1 MTGITAIQ
9 LLLPD
14 TTTPVT
20 ALPEYRTLAADERTL
35 VEGLGIETV
44 TEAPG
49 TGGSELAAAAVRELL
64 AVRELDGGDVDVLV
78 LIGGRVPEYFVAS
91 EATRVQHL
99 AGLTGA
105 LSFTVSDL
113 GCAASTG
120 ALLTARSLLETTPS
134 WSRAVIAHGCLPP
147 GPRRLRRPVTVNG
160 DAGMAV
166 LLEPHGGMRVL
177 DLEMETDGQY
187 WDLFRV
193 DFRDRPPPEWAE
205 VCTDESR
212 YSFSLAVESLKRFE
226 ALNHRL
232 LLRNQLEL
240 SDVDHFVMQNLS
252 EGAYRFY
259 EEGLGLTFAAACR
272 DNLRSHGHLGPVD
285 VLANLSGGVA
295 SGEFTH
301 GDLVLVMNNS
311 PVAAWSSIL
320 IEV

>member
-20 ALPEYRTLAADERTL
+20 ALPEYRTLTADERTL
-35 VEGLGIETV
+35 VDGLGIETV
-44 TEAPG
+44 TEAPD
-49 TGGSELAAAAVRELL
+49 TGGSDLAAAAVRELL

-193 DFRDRPPPEWAE
+193 DFRDRPPSEWAE

-285 VLANLSGGVA
+285 VLANLDGGLA

>member
-1 MTGITAIQ
+1 MIGITAIR

-14 TTTPVT
+14 TTTPLT
-20 ALPEYRTLAADERTL
+20 ALPEYETLAGDDKSL
-35 VEGLGIETV
+35 VGGLGIETV

-49 TGGSELAAAAVRELL
+49 AQGSELAAAAVRGLL
-64 AVRELDGGDVDVLV
+64 ADQQLDGRDVDALV
-78 LIGGRVPEYFVAS
+78 LIGSRVPEYFVAS

-105 LSFTVSDL
+105 LSFAVSDL

-134 WSRAVIAHGCLPP
+134 WNRVVIAHGCRPP

-177 DLEMETDGQY
+177 DLEIETDGQY

-193 DFRDRPPPEWAE
+193 DFRDRPPSEWAE
-205 VCTDESR
+205 VCTDEAR
-212 YSFSLAVESLKRFE
+212 YSFTLAVESQKRFA
-226 ALNHRL
+226 ALNQRL
-232 LLRNQLEL
+232 LRRNQLDL
-240 SDVDHFVMQNLS
+240 SDVDHFVAQNLS

-272 DNLRSHGHLGPVD
+272 DNLRRHGHLGPID
-285 VLANLSGGVA
+285 VLANLHSGVV
-295 SGEFTH
+295 SGEFKP

-311 PVAAWSSIL
+311 PVAAWSSTL